1 MSRRL
6 RLRGALGCSG
16 REEDELMGDAMS
28 RKRTI
33 TKERQVKAAEKLRLE
48 EMATRVRV
56 VALLQWGE
64 MLTSWILQMSARKL
78 QRCVQ
83 RCGAEGRVEADLIRS
98 RLQDEDAYGTDEE
111 DQRLDGGSGG
121 RLAPELVF
129 M

>member
-1 MSRRL
+1 MSRRQ

-64 MLTSWILQMSARKL
+64 DRKS
-78 QRCVQ
+78 V
-83 RCGAEGRVEADLIRS
+83 V
-98 RLQDEDAYGTDEE
+98 
-111 DQRLDGGSGG
+111 
-121 RLAPELVF
+121 
-129 M
+129 